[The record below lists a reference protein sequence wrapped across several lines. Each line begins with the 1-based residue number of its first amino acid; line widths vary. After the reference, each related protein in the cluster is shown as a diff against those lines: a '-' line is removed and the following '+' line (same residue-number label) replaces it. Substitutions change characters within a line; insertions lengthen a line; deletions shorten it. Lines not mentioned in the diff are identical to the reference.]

1 MRVRSAMRRRQQRPL
16 SVAAAVAFHLVNR
29 ASHGSLWACQFA
41 RTDVP
46 NTFGDGFRPANGGG
60 ARKTGF
66 QDLKGNQPAT
76 PNDNSMYLGIQRLE
90 RHACRKVEL
99 VCLADV
105 RERACDSVIDW
116 PQRLPRS
123 R

>member
-1 MRVRSAMRRRQQRPL
+1 MRVRSAVRRRQQRPL
-16 SVAAAVAFHLVNR
+16 SAAAAVAFRLVNR

-46 NTFGDGFRPANGGG
+46 NTFGDGFRRANGGG

-76 PNDNSMYLGIQRLE
+76 PNKKLHVSRDSTTRT
-90 RHACRKVEL
+90 APCRKVEL

-116 PQRLPRS
+116 PQRLPR
-123 R
+123 